1 MDDSSNIQEIL
12 SRSDSI
18 GVNEVSFCCQNF
30 LSRFANMQMK
40 LSTGFD
46 SPVQSPAHPNCWGLF
61 LAPAQFGIPWSVI
74 PL

>member
-40 LSTGFD
+40 LSTGSIPRCSHQHTLIAGDYFLRLLNLE
-46 SPVQSPAHPNCWGLF
+46 SHGL
-61 LAPAQFGIPWSVI
+61 
-74 PL
+74 

>member
-12 SRSDSI
+12 NRSNSV

-46 SPVQSPAHPNCWGLF
+46 SPVQSLIAGDYFLRLLNLESHGL
-61 LAPAQFGIPWSVI
+61 
-74 PL
+74 